1 MSDVQDVV
9 DALAAA
15 IHRPVTLEEPSY
27 RLIAHS
33 GPPTPMD
40 QVRLASVLGRRA
52 EPWVVAHFERF
63 GIAEASGRVEVPADG
78 EHGLLPRWC
87 VPVRHRSAL
96 LAYLWVL
103 LGDAPAHDPDEIAL
117 VERAA
122 VDLGLLLDG
131 ERFSRRVA
139 TQLLRQLLS
148 SAGAPDADEIER
160 ELHTDGA
167 WAHRGPA
174 VVLVA
179 AASSAGAGPSAG
191 AGVDRVD
198 LDIGDALGE
207 ALVEI
212 VHALPSATALHLS
225 RADEAVLVVA
235 VRDATTSA
243 PVVAALAEQFAQRTA
258 RHLGAPAIVAVGEVV
273 DRLAAARDSLR
284 TAHLAL
290 RVGLALP
297 GLGPVVTWSALG
309 VFRAL
314 ALVPQGDIVPLALD
328 ERVRALL
335 ANGDDTLAATAETYL
350 DRAGDAQATA
360 AALHVHRATLYHR
373 LDRLRETT
381 GLDLRQGDDRLVLHL
396 GLKLA
401 RLRR

>member
-1 MSDVQDVV
+1 
-9 DALAAA
+9 
-15 IHRPVTLEEPSY
+15 
-27 RLIAHS
+27 
-33 GPPTPMD
+33 MD

-52 EPWVVAHFERF
+52 DPWVVAHFERF
-63 GIAEASGRVEVPADG
+63 DIARAEGPMEIPADD
-78 EHGLLPRWC
+78 EHALLARWC
-87 VPVRHRSAL
+87 VPVRHRGAL
-96 LAYLWVL
+96 LAYLWIL
-103 LGDAPAHDPDEIAL
+103 LDESRADDSGDAVL

-139 TQLLRQLLS
+139 TQLLRQLMS
-148 SAGAPDADEIER
+148 SAGAPDAEEIER

-179 AASSAGAGPSAG
+179 APASTAGIEG
-191 AGVDRVD
+191 GV
-198 LDIGDALGE
+198 DIGDALGE

-212 VHALPSATALHLS
+212 VHTVPSATALHLP
-225 RADEAVLVVA
+225 RADEAVLVSA
-235 VRDATTSA
+235 VRDVSTAARS
-243 PVVAALAEQFAQRTA
+243 VAGLAEQFAQRAA

-273 DRLAAARDSLR
+273 PRLAAARESLR

-297 GLGPVVTWSALG
+297 GLGPVVTWSSLG

-314 ALVPQGDIVPLALD
+314 ALVPADDIVPLALD
-328 ERVRALL
+328 ERVRTLL
-335 ANGDDTLAATAETYL
+335 ADGDDTLAATAEAYL

-381 GLDLRQGDDRLVLHL
+381 GLDLRRGDDRLVLHL

>member
-9 DALAAA
+9 DALASA
-15 IHRPVTLEEPSY
+15 IGRPVTLEDPSF

-33 GPPTPMD
+33 GPPVPMD

-52 EPWVVAHFERF
+52 EPWVVTHFEHF
-63 GIAEASGRVEVPADG
+63 GIARSEGRVEIPPDD
-78 EHGLLPRWC
+78 EHALLARWC
-87 VPVRHRSAL
+87 VPVRHRGAL

-103 LGDAPAHDPDEIAL
+103 LGEEGADDSGDAVL

-148 SAGAPDADEIER
+148 SAGAPDAEEIER

-179 AASSAGAGPSAG
+179 APASPGGRPDG
-191 AGVDRVD
+191 TDV
-198 LDIGDALGE
+198 GDALGE

-212 VHALPSATALHLS
+212 VHSLPSATALHLP
-225 RADEAVLVVA
+225 RADEAVLVAA
-235 VRDATTSA
+235 VRDVSA
-243 PVVAALAEQFAQRTA
+243 SARFTASLAEQFSQRAA
-258 RHLGAPAIVAVGEVV
+258 RHLAGPAVVAVGEVV
-273 DRLAAARDSLR
+273 PRLSAARESLR

-297 GLGPVVTWSALG
+297 GLGPVVTWSSLG

-314 ALVPQGDIVPLALD
+314 ALVPADDIVPLALD
-328 ERVRALL
+328 ERVRMLL
-335 ANGDDTLAATAETYL
+335 ATSDGTLAATAEAYL

-381 GLDLRQGDDRLVLHL
+381 GLDLRRGDDRLVLHL